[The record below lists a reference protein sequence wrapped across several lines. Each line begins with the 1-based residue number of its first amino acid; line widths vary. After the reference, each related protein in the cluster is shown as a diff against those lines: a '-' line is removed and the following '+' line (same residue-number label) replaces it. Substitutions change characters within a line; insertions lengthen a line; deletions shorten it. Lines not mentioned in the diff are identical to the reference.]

1 MEIRKSTAQ
10 DLEQIMA
17 LYEQARDFMRQ
28 SGNPNQWGNAYPSRE
43 MISADIAA
51 GKSYLC
57 LEGGRIAAVFY
68 FAVEEEPT
76 YRVIQQGSWLCPGP
90 YGVVHRTASHPAGRC
105 GAQPPFASHGAT
117 GSAAICASIPTGK
130 ISPCSAAS
138 SAMVFPIAASSTL
151 QMEASASLSRNLP
164 RENLCKRAGAAFHHG
179 LRPISYNRIVAQKP
193 NKKEPNGSF
202 L

>member
-1 MEIRKSTAQ
+1 MEIRKSTAA

-17 LYEQARDFMRQ
+17 LYGQARDFMRQ

-57 LEGGRIAAVFY
+57 LEGGRVAAVFY

-90 YGVVHRTASHPAGRC
+90 YGVVHRIASSREVRG
-105 GAQPPFASHGAT
+105 
-117 GSAAICASIPTGK
+117 
-130 ISPCSAAS
+130 AAS
-138 SAMVFPIAASSTL
+138 FCLTWCYR
-151 QMEASASLSRNLP
+151 QCGNLRIDTH
-164 RENLCKRAGAAFHHG
+164 RENIPMQRCLARNGFSYCGIIHIADGSERIAF
-179 LRPISYNRIVAQKP
+179 QKP
-193 NKKEPNGSF
+193 PQRESV
-202 L
+202 

>member
-90 YGVVHRTASHPAGRC
+90 YGVVHRITSKRGEGAPRGVGSFCLQWCFEQCGNVRIDTHRDNLPMQGALAKNGFERC
-105 GAQPPFASHGAT
+105 GIVYVRG
-117 GSAAICASIPTGK
+117 GEER
-130 ISPCSAAS
+130 
-138 SAMVFPIAASSTL
+138 IAF
-151 QMEASASLSRNLP
+151 Q
-164 RENLCKRAGAAFHHG
+164 K
-179 LRPISYNRIVAQKP
+179 VAR
-193 NKKEPNGSF
+193 S
-202 L
+202 